1 MKRRIKSK
9 QRILAAPLGFWDRP
23 SSSLVL
29 ILIASA
35 LVFVSSANPAA
46 FDDIRSSATNAVSPL
61 ISIVSYPVQEATT
74 FVRNVSGLSEM
85 QTKIAELEKENTRLR
100 EWYQT
105 ALVLEEQNN
114 SLRDLLNVKIDPK
127 REYMSGRIIADVG
140 SAFVKSLL
148 VKLGQE
154 DGVEKG
160 NAVVSGDGLIGRLIN
175 VSSQTSRVLLLT
187 DMNSRVPVIV
197 EGTKQHAILAG
208 RNSSDPVLEHLPKE
222 VDLQQGARIITSGH
236 GGMFPAG
243 IPIGVINADQNG
255 ALSVQLFSDMNA
267 LQYVR
272 VIASEK
278 QGLARA
284 N

>member
-9 QRILAAPLGFWDRP
+9 NSIIAAPLGFWDRP
-23 SSSLVL
+23 ASSLVL
-29 ILIASA
+29 IMIALG
-35 LVFVSSANPAA
+35 LVFVSSANPSA
-46 FDDIRSSATNAVSPL
+46 FNDIRASATNVMSPL
-61 ISIVSYPVQEATT
+61 ISVISYPVQQATT

-85 QTKIAELEKENTRLR
+85 QTKIAELNKENARLR
-100 EWYQT
+100 DWYQT

-127 REYMSGRIIADVG
+127 REYITGRIIADVG

-148 VKLGQE
+148 VKLGHD
-154 DGVEKG
+154 DGVKKG
-160 NAVVSGDGLIGRLIN
+160 FAVISGDGLIGRLID
-175 VSSQTSRVLLLT
+175 VSSQTSRVLLVT
-187 DMNSRVPVIV
+187 DMNSRVPVII

-208 RNSSDPVLEHLPKE
+208 RNSEDPILEHLPKE
-222 VDLQQGARIITSGH
+222 AELKDGARIVTSGH

-243 IPIGVINADQNG
+243 IPIGVMKSDAQG
-255 ALSVQLFSDMNA
+255 KLSVQLFSDMNS

-272 VIASEK
+272 VIASET
-278 QGLARA
+278 QGLTRA

>member
-9 QRILAAPLGFWDRP
+9 NSIIAAPLGFWDRP
-23 SSSLVL
+23 ASSLIL
-29 ILIASA
+29 ILIASG
-35 LVFVSSANPAA
+35 LVFISGANPDA
-46 FDDIRSSATNAVSPL
+46 FNGIRSSATNAMSPL
-61 ISIVSYPVQEATT
+61 ISVVSYPVQQTTT

-85 QTKIAELEKENTRLR
+85 QTKIAELEKENARLR

-105 ALVLEEQNN
+105 ALVLEEQNS
-114 SLRDLLNVKIDPK
+114 SLRELLNVKVDAK
-127 REYMSGRIIADVG
+127 REYITGRIIADIG

-148 VKLGQE
+148 VKLGHD
-154 DGVEKG
+154 DGVKKG
-160 NAVVSGDGLIGRLIN
+160 FAVVSGDGLIGRLID

-187 DMNSRVPVIV
+187 DMNSRVPVII

-208 RNSSDPVLEHLPKE
+208 RNSNDPVLEHLPKE
-222 VDLQQGARIITSGH
+222 AELKDGARIITSGH

-243 IPIGVINADQNG
+243 IPIGVVKGVDNNSA
-255 ALSVQLFSDMNA
+255 SVQLFSDMNA

-272 VIASEK
+272 VIAAEES
-278 QGLARA
+278 GLSRL